1 MLSVEPVWD
10 SLFLCPYPIPL
21 EKEGRKERKK
31 EESRVSC
38 VAKCDEKNNEAGD
51 WERVTGLLAPL
62 LWGGKTL

>member
-31 EESRVSC
+31 EER
-38 VAKCDEKNNEAGD
+38 KWRTRKGED
-51 WERVTGLLAPL
+51 R
-62 LWGGKTL
+62 GGKRKRSGARERKGE